1 MRFVNLLIKPASSLC
16 NLRCR
21 YCFYECISN
30 HREEKSMGVM
40 SEDTVRVMLE
50 NAFRAADPGGTV
62 SFMFQG
68 GEPTVA
74 GLPFFQ
80 RFAAEAEALS
90 NNTVIPQQV
99 KSIAP
104 TPVKVCPDVLFL
116 K

>member
-80 RFAAEAEALS
+80 RFAAEAEAL
-90 NNTVIPQQV
+90 
-99 KSIAP
+99 
-104 TPVKVCPDVLFL
+104 
-116 K
+116 